1 MNDANSVDRANETE
15 ARMPAD
21 KSLSPSSGGAKR
33 YDFVLV
39 GGGPASVA
47 AARALRRENSGA
59 SVAILC
65 GEAALPYLRP
75 PLTKRFLT
83 GDVDGLQLAM
93 HPFEFYEEQRIDVLT
108 RALVVRVEPAR
119 HTVVTSDGRL
129 FEYGKLLIATGTSS
143 QRLRLPGSD
152 LPGIRFIHDIGD
164 AAALREAMRHARHVV
179 VLGAGFV
186 GVEAAASLRAAGLE
200 VTLIERATR
209 VMPQLHAPELSSW
222 FADRCAQQGIRL
234 LTGCNVTRFLGDT
247 QVTGVVTGIGQELVC
262 ELVVVAIG
270 VTPNCAFLEDSSVT
284 LNNGVLVDECLRTS
298 EPDIYAAG
306 DVANF
311 YDPVFGVRR
320 RIEHWD
326 NALRQG
332 RLAARNMLGKGI
344 PYRDVSIFYG
354 SVFGTAYT
362 FMGQAELATETVQ
375 RGKQSDRAWSVLYLT
390 HNVLRAAFSVGRSA
404 EETAAAEE
412 LIRHRVGLHGAR
424 GQLADVHFSLARLS
438 TQTELILQGG
448 GALGAF
454 ECGAIQT
461 LEENGVRPDVI
472 SAVSIGAFN
481 GAIVASH
488 PGCASQRL
496 AQFWRDLSISLPSR
510 PDSPMHETLLLWYTF
525 WFGVPNF
532 LRPRWWNAELGAGAL
547 APWWTSYYDP
557 SDIKNLVCRYVDF
570 DMLAESPTRLLIG
583 AVDVQTGEQR
593 IFDSYV
599 DRLTPE
605 HLLASG
611 SLPPAMPWT
620 TIDGH
625 PYWDGGIVSNSPLDL
640 VIDRCGRISGRV
652 FALDLFSGGRPM
664 PSNVID
670 VMRRRDELVYT
681 DRIHN
686 DLRFEEYA
694 NDFSDLVL
702 DLMHEVDP
710 ETARRLQQR
719 PNYIRLMGNRAP
731 IHVSR
736 ISLWGELP
744 FATDFDFSA
753 ATIEALQRRGR
764 RAAQDVLDVLDEP
777 SRELQALGLSK

>member
-1 MNDANSVDRANETE
+1 M
-15 ARMPAD
+15 
-21 KSLSPSSGGAKR
+21 GGER

-47 AARALRRENSGA
+47 AARALRMENSSA
-59 SVAILC
+59 RIAILC
-65 GEAALPYLRP
+65 GEATLPYKRP
-75 PLTKRFLT
+75 PLTKGFLT
-83 GDVDGLQLAM
+83 GAVDGLQLAM
-93 HPFEFYEEQRIDVLT
+93 HPPEFYGEQRIDVLIGA
-108 RALVVRVEPAR
+108 RAVRVERAR
-119 HTVVTSDGRL
+119 HTVTTSDGRL
-129 FEYGKLLIATGTSS
+129 FQYGKLLIATGTSP
-143 QRLRLPGSD
+143 QGLRLPGSD
-152 LPGIRFIHDIGD
+152 LQGIRFIHDISD
-164 AAALREAMRHARHVV
+164 AAALREAASKVRRAV

-186 GVEAAASLRAAGLE
+186 GVEVAASLRAAGLE
-200 VTLIERATR
+200 ITLIERASC
-209 VMPQLHAPELSSW
+209 VMPQLHALVLSSW
-222 FADRCAQQGIRL
+222 FADRCAQQGIRV

-247 QVTGVVTGIGQELVC
+247 RVTGVLTGTGQELAC

-270 VTPNCAFLEDSSVT
+270 VTPNCAFLEGSGVT
-284 LNNGVLVDECLRTS
+284 LDNGVLVDECLRTND
-298 EPDIYAAG
+298 PDIYAAG

-311 YDPVFGVRR
+311 CDPVFGVRR

-354 SVFGTAYT
+354 SAFGTAYT
-362 FMGQAELATETVQ
+362 FMGQAEEASETVQ
-375 RGKQSDRAWSVLYLT
+375 RGTPSDSAWAVLYLR
-390 HNVLRAAFSVGRSA
+390 HNVLRAVFSAGRSA
-404 EETAAAEE
+404 EESAAAEE
-412 LIRHRVGLHGAR
+412 MIRHRIGLHGAR
-424 GQLADVHFSLARLS
+424 AQLADLQFSLTRLPS
-438 TQTELILQGG
+438 QTVLILQGG

-454 ECGAIQT
+454 ESGAIQA

-488 PGCASQRL
+488 PGCATERL
-496 AQFWRDLSISLPSR
+496 KQFWRDLSISLPSR
-510 PDSPMHETLLLWYTF
+510 PDSAIHETLLLWYAF

-532 LRPRWWNAELGAGAL
+532 LRPRWWNGELGAGAL
-547 APWWTSYYDP
+547 VPCWTSYYDP
-557 SDIKNLVCRYVDF
+557 ADIKALISRYVDF
-570 DMLAESPTRLLIG
+570 DVLADSPTRLLIG

-593 IFDSYV
+593 IFDSYT
-599 DRLTPE
+599 DRLTPD

-620 TIDGH
+620 TIDGRA
-625 PYWDGGIVSNSPLDL
+625 YWDGGLVSNSPLDL

-664 PSNVID
+664 PSNIID

-681 DRIHN
+681 DRIRN

-702 DLMHEVDP
+702 DLMHELDAD
-710 ETARRLQQR
+710 TARRFKQR
-719 PNYIRLMGNRAP
+719 PNYIRLMGNRTP

-736 ISLWGELP
+736 ISLQGALP
-744 FATDFDFSA
+744 FATDFDFSV
-753 ATIEALQRRGR
+753 ATVEALQRRGQQ
-764 RAAQDVLDVLDEP
+764 AAQQVLDET
-777 SRELQALGLSK
+777 SREMQELGLNV